1 MNTLYCFENRKAPF
15 VDVFRQTAEQHGFA
29 VVLQEPD
36 ANDPD
41 FARFRQVYQHLS
53 VNPEGFELACFHRY
67 FAMRALLHPGHRAIM
82 ADSDLF
88 VQCGPDSIPAALT
101 ADRQGFVGS
110 IGVASGVHEE
120 DISPHFSFWTRAL
133 LDDFCDFLIE
143 QYRTGLDRLKTI
155 YAQRCAVTSR
165 ASISDMTLL
174 YLWVQDREI
183 AFVNSNQLLAG
194 QYIDHNVSS
203 ADCANASFATSFG
216 RKSLFLTADGV
227 SLRTIGGARVEP
239 LILHLQGRYKL
250 AAVPLLTRNRL
261 KLWQGSAYIAAG
273 RMARQAMSRLK

>member
-1 MNTLYCFENRKAPF
+1 MNTLYCFENRKATF
-15 VDVFRQTAEQHGFA
+15 VDVFRQTAERHGFT
-29 VVLQEPD
+29 VILQEPS

-41 FARFRQVYQHLS
+41 FARFRQAYHHLS

-67 FAMRALLHPGHRAIM
+67 FAMRALLPVGNRAIM

-88 VQCGPDSIPAALT
+88 VQCAPEDIPAELI

-110 IGVASGVHEE
+110 IGVNAGVPEE

-143 QYRTGLDRLKTI
+143 QYRTGLDRLKAI
-155 YAQRCAVTSR
+155 YARRSAVTDR

-174 YLWVQDREI
+174 YLWVQDRGI
-183 AFVNSNQLLAG
+183 AFVNSNQVLAG

-203 ADCANASFATSFG
+203 PDCANAGFETSFG
-216 RKSLFLTADGV
+216 RKRLLLSADGIRM
-227 SLRTIGGARVEP
+227 RTKDGASVNP

-250 AAVPLLTRNRL
+250 AAEPLLNRNQL

-273 RMARQAMSRLK
+273 RIARRAISRLT